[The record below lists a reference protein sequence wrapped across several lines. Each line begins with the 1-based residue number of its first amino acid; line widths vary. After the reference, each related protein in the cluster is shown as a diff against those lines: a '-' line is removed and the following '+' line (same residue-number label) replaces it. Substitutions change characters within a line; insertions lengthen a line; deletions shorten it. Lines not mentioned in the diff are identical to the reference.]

1 MQDLIEAAL
10 QTVPLKEKLE
20 QAKKSLKK
28 KKKKEEESVT
38 AKGSLRI
45 LQREQQCLQ
54 VFAGYKAKVPK
65 KRKKVNFQ
73 EKAAAVKESS
83 RSERR
88 RKEKVSKLPSTETA
102 KRHQ

>member
-1 MQDLIEAAL
+1 LIEAAL
-10 QTVPLKEKLE
+10 QTVPSKEKLD

-28 KKKKEEESVT
+28 KKKEEESAT
-38 AKGSLRI
+38 AQGSLRI
-45 LQREQQCLQ
+45 LQREQQYLQ

-65 KRKKVNFQ
+65 KRKRVNFQ

-88 RKEKVSKLPSTETA
+88 RKEKVKKKLPPWTV
-102 KRHQ
+102 KRH